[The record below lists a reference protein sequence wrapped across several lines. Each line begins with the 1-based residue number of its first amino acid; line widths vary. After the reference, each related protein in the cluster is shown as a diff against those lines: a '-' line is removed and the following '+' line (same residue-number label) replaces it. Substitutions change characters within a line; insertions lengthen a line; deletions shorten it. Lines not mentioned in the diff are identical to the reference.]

1 MTRSEWKTQE
11 TVVVRDRMVP
21 DEIDLFDY
29 LRITWK
35 HRWSIVVLCMVAV
48 VTTGAISMLMPPRF
62 VAAASIVPPAE
73 SSGGGMG
80 LGSGLLGGAE
90 SALLRN
96 VMNVTSAAD
105 LYVGILQSRAVA
117 DAILDRFDLAHIYDV
132 NGVRYKAERKL
143 RKNTRIDVSD
153 EEIVSITVEDR
164 DPNRAAAI
172 ANAYVEELDLQNKRL
187 SAGQATS
194 KRIFLENRL
203 AEIERKLSRIETMPA
218 REAQVQEMLYELL
231 VRELEIAKIE
241 EAKSMPTIQVLDPAS
256 PPEVRKA
263 RGTIRKA
270 FLAGVLALTFG
281 IFLAFLREY
290 VARQKSSPQRTRSL
304 ETLPEPPGRVPSNGD
319 ESGQVEK
326 GSPETHGQ
334 VARGVAAVEAGE
346 CQ

>member
-1 MTRSEWKTQE
+1 MARGERQSQE
-11 TVVVRDRMVP
+11 TVGSREETAAE
-21 DEIDLFDY
+21 EIDLFDY
-29 LRITWK
+29 LRIMWE
-35 HRWSIVVLCMVAV
+35 HRWSIMVLCMVAV
-48 VTTGAISMLMPPRF
+48 VTTGVVSVLMPPRF
-62 VAAASIVPPAE
+62 VATASIVPPTE

-80 LGSGLLGGAE
+80 LGTGLLGGAE
-90 SALLRN
+90 SALMRS
-96 VMNVTSAAD
+96 VMNVTSVAD
-105 LYVGILQSRAVA
+105 LYAGILDSRAVA
-117 DAILDRFDLAHIYDV
+117 DAIIDRFDLTHVYDV
-132 NGVRYKAERKL
+132 NGVRYKAERRL
-143 RKNTRIDVSD
+143 TKNTRINVSD
-153 EEIVSITVEDR
+153 EKIVSITVEDR

-218 REAQVQEMLYELL
+218 REAQVQEMLYEML

-281 IFLAFLREY
+281 IFLAFMREY

-304 ETLPEPPGRVPSNGD
+304 ETLPEPPGRMPSSEGR
-319 ESGQVEK
+319 SGQVEK
-326 GSPETHGQ
+326 GSPETPGQ
-334 VARGVAAVEAGE
+334 VARGVAAVEASE